1 MLSPGMY
8 VHSFCLQERPVVKTT
23 YGRIVGNVLSTANS
37 NSYYAFQEIPYA
49 SPPIGNLRFKEPIPP
64 KEWVEVLHTTENTK
78 ICHQIHRDDPSDGLT
93 ETEDCLYLN
102 VYTPKVNNISD
113 PLQESGNTTD
123 LLPVLVWIYGGV
135 FENGDAT
142 FQAYGPKHFMDYDVV
157 IMAMNYRVGPLGR
170 GYSGHAPHPSVMA
183 RSPMTLSRSMTV
195 HQDMRYRNFSIEMFN
210 LSSHSMPMAAH
221 DLVHLESVI
230 GDLDSI
236 RSTPTATC
244 HWHTAPDA
252 RQCMRNKK
260 VTQLVIFVNI
270 LLRTLGQSAPACFDD
285 PAHRTSMTY
294 AGSARVERSRLLP
307 DGSGIEAPGS
317 YEICPQGDITRGFDA
332 GHCIQKQIG
341 EYVDGK
347 FGEIENKFLEV
358 ERKIATLSL
367 GSGEQQQVVNT
378 ALKSPGSDIDKLTKA
393 NGWSLAEKA
402 TALTLALRGDATDI
416 LQTLSLE
423 EQEDYHQLVRHLEM
437 RYGQS
442 HLEHVYHSQLKN
454 RYQKSN
460 ESLQEFEA
468 DIARKLVDALARALE
483 FEAAKQSCRGQAK
496 VRRMEEGVEEG
507 TCNEAEI
514 RRVVEGMLEK
524 RQIRCWNCVNG
535 KERLLLLDTGATR
548 TIIRPDIVGTAAR
561 ITPTSWRLRTATGDP
576 ATIRGETNI
585 TIIIGNVSFEHR
597 ALVAEVED
605 ELILGMDIMNTKGFE
620 LDFKNNVLK
629 INGEEIVLHR
639 KMEETIRVVLAED
652 TAVPERSET
661 ILDAH
666 LDGNPCVGNIM
677 VFEPRSHDGE
687 VARGIA
693 VGKALLLT
701 EKTVPVRI
709 MNLNHHPVNL
719 RKGIVLGY
727 CSAVS
732 SVIRKTTAVNDDW
745 QSENVLKDQENDPN
759 LKPIVNWKKEDRK
772 PTWEEVSR
780 YSPIVKS
787 YWAQWNSLVLND
799 GLLKRVLE
807 KSDGDDVAGEDY
819 VSTLRQRMDD
829 IHERVRSNIQGASD
843 RMKET
848 YDINANDGRYQPG
861 NHVWLYN
868 PQRRRGLSPKL
879 QSSWEGPYEV
889 VTRINDVVYRI
900 QKLPRG
906 KPRVVHFN
914 RLAPFAGSNDEQAEA
929 RVRHVSP
936 PDSELSFEEFMSLH
950 SNGQKARYGVT
961 REEPRDL
968 FQAPA
973 DFCLAHCA
981 FGQLEELRRQRPEV
995 GRVLQITA
1003 AEQEKERSVFYL
1015 VTKQLSHHKP
1025 TYQTVWDTLVELRDV
1040 LLSQSI
1046 SSLAIPK
1053 IASGLDGLD
1062 WRVIRSMLEVL
1073 FRFGI
1078 EILVCCYNPRRSLNE
1093 KTEDCFF
1100 YQTSRCKNGSFCR
1113 YRHGP
1118 EDDTI
1123 RDEMSL
1129 RRGAVLR
1136 TLGQS
1141 APACFDDPAHRTSMT
1156 YAGSARVERS
1166 RLLPDGSGIEA
1177 PGSYE
1182 ICPQGDIT
1190 RGFDAGHLV
1199 CNVCI
1204 YFNGLIIWLI
1214 HPALT
1219 GNKSIGPKYIAFV
1232 CFVGFLTTED
1242 GVIPANIGLKDQNFA
1257 LQWVQSNIQQFGG
1270 DPAKVTIFG
1279 VSSGAVS
1286 VSYHLLNK
1294 NYEDL
1299 FRGAILESGTAI
1311 SSFSHQRWAR
1321 YYAFETAYAMNVGFT
1336 SRNSTEL
1343 LLFLQSV
1350 PAEILKNVRLTIPA
1364 EKEMGIGSHRKRIW
1378 IPVIEDDS
1386 LNGTF
1391 ITGPMHENILNGNI
1405 VKVPIMLGF
1414 TSEEELTFIDYDVAE
1429 ESRRFDNNLELLI
1442 HNKFEMSEE
1451 NKTLAGNEFRKIY
1464 TNGTF
1469 EDTYGSIVKFQSDEA
1484 ITTPIIRHAVLQ

>member
-1 MLSPGMY
+1 MASRQNG
-8 VHSFCLQERPVVKTT
+8 SARRQGKKADLQNRLKEALENEGENPDIFLFEIA
-23 YGRIVGNVLSTANS
+23 GDINS
-37 NSYYAFQEIPYA
+37 ALQSLKGSLEQKLIENGSNLEQKFEET
-49 SPPIGNLRFKEPIPP
+49 SGNLRGMEQNLRGM
-64 KEWVEVLHTTENTK
+64 EQRLVENATQMQQKFEETSGNLRGMEQKLMENHTTLEKKITEN
-78 ICHQIHRDDPSDGLT
+78 
-93 ETEDCLYLN
+93 
-102 VYTPKVNNISD
+102 
-113 PLQESGNTTD
+113 
-123 LLPVLVWIYGGV
+123 
-135 FENGDAT
+135 
-142 FQAYGPKHFMDYDVV
+142 
-157 IMAMNYRVGPLGR
+157 
-170 GYSGHAPHPSVMA
+170 
-183 RSPMTLSRSMTV
+183 
-195 HQDMRYRNFSIEMFN
+195 
-210 LSSHSMPMAAH
+210 SSW
-221 DLVHLESVI
+221 L
-230 GDLDSI
+230 
-236 RSTPTATC
+236 
-244 HWHTAPDA
+244 
-252 RQCMRNKK
+252 
-260 VTQLVIFVNI
+260 
-270 LLRTLGQSAPACFDD
+270 
-285 PAHRTSMTY
+285 
-294 AGSARVERSRLLP
+294 
-307 DGSGIEAPGS
+307 
-317 YEICPQGDITRGFDA
+317 
-332 GHCIQKQIG
+332 QKQM
-341 EYVDGK
+341 DGK
-347 FGEIENKFLEV
+347 FGEIENKLVTVEEEFQNKFLEM
-358 ERKIATLSL
+358 ERKFATLVL
-367 GSGEQQQVVNT
+367 EGGEQQRMINT
-378 ALKSPGSDIDKLTKA
+378 TLKSPGSDIDRMTNPQASSHMEMSKIRMKPPQFDGKSSWVNYLRQFEAAAKA

-468 DIARKLVDALARALE
+468 DIARLVRLAYSSTPENVMERLAVQAFLDGLRDTETRQALTLARPSKLVDALARALE

-496 VRRMEEGVEEG
+496 VRRMEDGVEEG

-524 RQIRCWNCVNG
+524 RQIRCWNC
-535 KERLLLLDTGATR
+535 DTGATR

-561 ITPTSWRLRTATGDP
+561 ITSTSWRLRTATGDP
-576 ATIRGETNI
+576 ATIRGETNV
-585 TIIIGNVSFEHR
+585 TIVIGNVSFEHR
-597 ALVAEVED
+597 ALVAEIED

-639 KMEETIRVVLAED
+639 KTEETIRVVLAED
-652 TAVPERSET
+652 TAVPERSEM

-677 VFEPRSHDGE
+677 MFEPRSHDGE

-693 VGKALLLT
+693 VGKSLLLT

-727 CSAVS
+727 CSSVS
-732 SVIRKTTAVNDDW
+732 SVIQKLDA
-745 QSENVLKDQENDPN
+745 QENSVRKITGELAN
-759 LKPIVNWKKEDRK
+759 LLSSSSRSLRTYRSSVHETTGKTPASIVMGRELRLPCD
-772 PTWEEVSR
+772 
-780 YSPIVKS
+780 
-787 YWAQWNSLVLND
+787 
-799 GLLKRVLE
+799 LKFGCTP
-807 KSDGDDVAGEDY
+807 GDDVAGEDY

-861 NHVWLYN
+861 NQVWLYN

-914 RLAPFAGSNDEQAEA
+914 RLAPFAGNNDEQAEA

-936 PDSELSFEEFMSLH
+936 PDGELSFEEFMLLH

-973 DFCLAHCA
+973 DFCLAHCVAADLRMSRGIALTFKKA

-1073 FRFGI
+1073 FRFTGI

-1093 KTEDCFF
+1093 KTVDCFF

-1129 RRGAVLR
+1129 RRG
-1136 TLGQS
+1136 Q
-1141 APACFDDPAHRTSMT
+1141 C
-1156 YAGSARVERS
+1156 
-1166 RLLPDGSGIEA
+1166 
-1177 PGSYE
+1177 YE
-1182 ICPQGDIT
+1182 
-1190 RGFDAGHLV
+1190 
-1199 CNVCI
+1199 
-1204 YFNGLIIWLI
+1204 
-1214 HPALT
+1214 
-1219 GNKSIGPKYIAFV
+1219 
-1232 CFVGFLTTED
+1232 
-1242 GVIPANIGLKDQNFA
+1242 
-1257 LQWVQSNIQQFGG
+1257 
-1270 DPAKVTIFG
+1270 
-1279 VSSGAVS
+1279 
-1286 VSYHLLNK
+1286 
-1294 NYEDL
+1294 
-1299 FRGAILESGTAI
+1299 
-1311 SSFSHQRWAR
+1311 RWASPPLP
-1321 YYAFETAYAMNVGFT
+1321 ASM
-1336 SRNSTEL
+1336 SQPTE
-1343 LLFLQSV
+1343 
-1350 PAEILKNVRLTIPA
+1350 
-1364 EKEMGIGSHRKRIW
+1364 
-1378 IPVIEDDS
+1378 
-1386 LNGTF
+1386 
-1391 ITGPMHENILNGNI
+1391 
-1405 VKVPIMLGF
+1405 
-1414 TSEEELTFIDYDVAE
+1414 
-1429 ESRRFDNNLELLI
+1429 RR
-1442 HNKFEMSEE
+1442 
-1451 NKTLAGNEFRKIY
+1451 
-1464 TNGTF
+1464 
-1469 EDTYGSIVKFQSDEA
+1469 
-1484 ITTPIIRHAVLQ
+1484 

>member
-1 MLSPGMY
+1 MASRQVFVKDLKVADLKRELEERECETTGKKAD
-8 VHSFCLQERPVVKTT
+8 LQNRLKEALENEGENPDIFLFEIA
-23 YGRIVGNVLSTANS
+23 GDINS
-37 NSYYAFQEIPYA
+37 ALQSLKGSLEQKLIENGSNLEQKFEET
-49 SPPIGNLRFKEPIPP
+49 SGNLRGMEQNLRGM
-64 KEWVEVLHTTENTK
+64 EQRLVET
-78 ICHQIHRDDPSDGLT
+78 
-93 ETEDCLYLN
+93 
-102 VYTPKVNNISD
+102 
-113 PLQESGNTTD
+113 SGN
-123 LLPVLVWIYGGV
+123 LRGMEQKLI
-135 FENGDAT
+135 EN
-142 FQAYGPKHFMDYDVV
+142 MDQKLMENYTSLEKK
-157 IMAMNYRVGPLGR
+157 IMEN
-170 GYSGHAPHPSVMA
+170 
-183 RSPMTLSRSMTV
+183 
-195 HQDMRYRNFSIEMFN
+195 
-210 LSSHSMPMAAH
+210 SSY
-221 DLVHLESVI
+221 L
-230 GDLDSI
+230 
-236 RSTPTATC
+236 
-244 HWHTAPDA
+244 
-252 RQCMRNKK
+252 
-260 VTQLVIFVNI
+260 
-270 LLRTLGQSAPACFDD
+270 
-285 PAHRTSMTY
+285 
-294 AGSARVERSRLLP
+294 
-307 DGSGIEAPGS
+307 
-317 YEICPQGDITRGFDA
+317 
-332 GHCIQKQIG
+332 QKQIG

-367 GSGEQQQVVNT
+367 GSEEQQQMVNT
-378 ALKSPGSDIDKLTKA
+378 SLKSPGSDSDRLSKPELSSPVEISKIRMKPPLFDGKSSWVNYLRQFEAAAKA

-468 DIARKLVDALARALE
+468 DIARLVRLAYSSTPENVMERLAVQAFLDGLRDTETRQALTLARPSKLVDALARALE

-496 VRRMEEGVEEG
+496 VRRVEEGVEEG

-524 RQIRCWNCVNG
+524 RQIRCWNCGNVTLVGKLKEVDRRGQSSTSKKQAPKKTARVASLQHPSNSVFVDGLVDG

-576 ATIRGETNI
+576 ATIRGETNV
-585 TIIIGNVSFEHR
+585 TIVIGNVSFEHR
-597 ALVAEVED
+597 ALVAEIED
-605 ELILGMDIMNTKGFE
+605 ELILGMDIMNTKGFK

-639 KMEETIRVVLAED
+639 KTEETIRVVLAED
-652 TAVPERSET
+652 TAVPERSEM

-677 VFEPRSHDGE
+677 MFEPRSHDGE

-701 EKTVPVRI
+701 EKTVP
-709 MNLNHHPVNL
+709 
-719 RKGIVLGY
+719 
-727 CSAVS
+727 
-732 SVIRKTTAVNDDW
+732 
-745 QSENVLKDQENDPN
+745 
-759 LKPIVNWKKEDRK
+759 KEDRK

-780 YSPIVKS
+780 YSPTVKS
-787 YWAQWNSLVLND
+787 YWAQWNSLVLSD

-807 KSDGDDVAGEDY
+807 KSDGTEERKQLIVPRNRVPEVLEEIHNGSTGGHLGVTKTLGKVREPYRSSVHETTGQTPASIVMGRELRLPCDLKFGCTPGDDVAGEDY

-861 NHVWLYN
+861 NQVWLYN

-936 PDSELSFEEFMSLH
+936 PDSELSFEEFMLLH

-968 FQAPA
+968 FQTPA
-973 DFCLAHCA
+973 DFCLAHCVAADLRMSRGIALTFKKA

-1073 FRFGI
+1073 FRFTGI

-1093 KTEDCFF
+1093 KTVDCFF

-1113 YRHGP
+1113 YRHRPG
-1118 EDDTI
+1118 DDTI

-1129 RRGAVLR
+1129 RRG
-1136 TLGQS
+1136 Q
-1141 APACFDDPAHRTSMT
+1141 C
-1156 YAGSARVERS
+1156 
-1166 RLLPDGSGIEA
+1166 
-1177 PGSYE
+1177 YE
-1182 ICPQGDIT
+1182 
-1190 RGFDAGHLV
+1190 
-1199 CNVCI
+1199 
-1204 YFNGLIIWLI
+1204 
-1214 HPALT
+1214 
-1219 GNKSIGPKYIAFV
+1219 
-1232 CFVGFLTTED
+1232 
-1242 GVIPANIGLKDQNFA
+1242 
-1257 LQWVQSNIQQFGG
+1257 
-1270 DPAKVTIFG
+1270 
-1279 VSSGAVS
+1279 
-1286 VSYHLLNK
+1286 
-1294 NYEDL
+1294 
-1299 FRGAILESGTAI
+1299 
-1311 SSFSHQRWAR
+1311 RWASPPLPKWS
-1321 YYAFETAYAMNVGFT
+1321 YIYEVCKLSNETDNVAP
-1336 SRNSTEL
+1336 EL
-1343 LLFLQSV
+1343 ATLRRRDLEGRLKLL
-1350 PAEILKNVRLTIPA
+1350 
-1364 EKEMGIGSHRKRIW
+1364 
-1378 IPVIEDDS
+1378 
-1386 LNGTF
+1386 
-1391 ITGPMHENILNGNI
+1391 
-1405 VKVPIMLGF
+1405 
-1414 TSEEELTFIDYDVAE
+1414 
-1429 ESRRFDNNLELLI
+1429 
-1442 HNKFEMSEE
+1442 
-1451 NKTLAGNEFRKIY
+1451 
-1464 TNGTF
+1464 
-1469 EDTYGSIVKFQSDEA
+1469 
-1484 ITTPIIRHAVLQ
+1484 

>member
-1 MLSPGMY
+1 MVSRQVFLKDLKVADLKRELEERECETTGKKADLQNRLKEALENEGENPDIFLFDIAGDINSALQSLEKNLEEKLLENATKMQQE
-8 VHSFCLQERPVVKTT
+8 LQET
-23 YGRIVGNVLSTANS
+23 S
-37 NSYYAFQEIPYA
+37 
-49 SPPIGNLRFKEPIPP
+49 GNLRGMEQNLRGMEQKLI
-64 KEWVEVLHTTENTK
+64 
-78 ICHQIHRDDPSDGLT
+78 
-93 ETEDCLYLN
+93 
-102 VYTPKVNNISD
+102 
-113 PLQESGNTTD
+113 
-123 LLPVLVWIYGGV
+123 
-135 FENGDAT
+135 ENGSNLQQKLEETSGKLENLDKKLLENYT
-142 FQAYGPKHFMDYDVV
+142 TLEKK
-157 IMAMNYRVGPLGR
+157 IMEN
-170 GYSGHAPHPSVMA
+170 
-183 RSPMTLSRSMTV
+183 
-195 HQDMRYRNFSIEMFN
+195 
-210 LSSHSMPMAAH
+210 SSC
-221 DLVHLESVI
+221 L
-230 GDLDSI
+230 
-236 RSTPTATC
+236 
-244 HWHTAPDA
+244 
-252 RQCMRNKK
+252 
-260 VTQLVIFVNI
+260 
-270 LLRTLGQSAPACFDD
+270 
-285 PAHRTSMTY
+285 
-294 AGSARVERSRLLP
+294 
-307 DGSGIEAPGS
+307 
-317 YEICPQGDITRGFDA
+317 
-332 GHCIQKQIG
+332 QKQIG

-347 FGEIENKFLEV
+347 LGEIENKFLEV

-367 GSGEQQQVVNT
+367 GSEEQQQMVNT
-378 ALKSPGSDIDKLTKA
+378 SLKSPGSDSDRLSKPELSSPVEISKIRMKPPQFDGKSSWVNYLRQFEAAAKA

-468 DIARKLVDALARALE
+468 DIARLVRLAYSSTPENIMERLAVQAFLDGLRDTETRQALTLARPSKLVDALARALE

-496 VRRMEEGVEEG
+496 VRRMEDGVEEG

-524 RQIRCWNCVNG
+524 RQIRCWNC
-535 KERLLLLDTGATR
+535 DTGATR

-585 TIIIGNVSFEHR
+585 TIVIGNVSFEHR
-597 ALVAEVED
+597 ALVAEIED

-639 KMEETIRVVLAED
+639 KTEETIRVVLAED
-652 TAVPERSET
+652 TAVPERSEM

-677 VFEPRSHDGE
+677 MFEPRSHDGE

-693 VGKALLLT
+693 VGKALLRT

-727 CSAVS
+727 CSSVS
-732 SVIRKTTAVNDDW
+732 SVIRKLDA
-745 QSENVLKDQENDPN
+745 QENSVKKITGEFSKTKRMTRIW
-759 LKPIVNWKKEDRK
+759 KPIVNWKKEDRK

-780 YSPIVKS
+780 YSPTVKS
-787 YWAQWNSLVLND
+787 YWAQWNSLVLSD

-807 KSDGDDVAGEDY
+807 KSDAYRSSVHETTGQTPASIVMGRELRLPCDLKFGCTPGDDVAGEDY

-829 IHERVRSNIQGASD
+829 IHERVRSNIQGASN

-861 NHVWLYN
+861 NQVWLYN

-936 PDSELSFEEFMSLH
+936 PDSELSFEEFMLLH

-961 REEPRDL
+961 REEPRDI
-968 FQAPA
+968 FQTPA
-973 DFCLAHCA
+973 DFCLAHCVAADLRMSRGIALTFKKA

-1073 FRFGI
+1073 FRFTGI
-1078 EILVCCYNPRRSLNE
+1078 EVMVCCYNPRRSLNE
-1093 KTEDCFF
+1093 KTVDCFF

-1129 RRGAVLR
+1129 RRGQCYGVRRVVPLAVDFAGR
-1136 TLGQS
+1136 
-1141 APACFDDPAHRTSMT
+1141 AP
-1156 YAGSARVERS
+1156 
-1166 RLLPDGSGIEA
+1166 
-1177 PGSYE
+1177 
-1182 ICPQGDIT
+1182 
-1190 RGFDAGHLV
+1190 
-1199 CNVCI
+1199 
-1204 YFNGLIIWLI
+1204 
-1214 HPALT
+1214 
-1219 GNKSIGPKYIAFV
+1219 
-1232 CFVGFLTTED
+1232 
-1242 GVIPANIGLKDQNFA
+1242 
-1257 LQWVQSNIQQFGG
+1257 
-1270 DPAKVTIFG
+1270 
-1279 VSSGAVS
+1279 
-1286 VSYHLLNK
+1286 
-1294 NYEDL
+1294 
-1299 FRGAILESGTAI
+1299 
-1311 SSFSHQRWAR
+1311 
-1321 YYAFETAYAMNVGFT
+1321 
-1336 SRNSTEL
+1336 
-1343 LLFLQSV
+1343 
-1350 PAEILKNVRLTIPA
+1350 
-1364 EKEMGIGSHRKRIW
+1364 
-1378 IPVIEDDS
+1378 
-1386 LNGTF
+1386 
-1391 ITGPMHENILNGNI
+1391 
-1405 VKVPIMLGF
+1405 
-1414 TSEEELTFIDYDVAE
+1414 DVN
-1429 ESRRFDNNLELLI
+1429 R
-1442 HNKFEMSEE
+1442 
-1451 NKTLAGNEFRKIY
+1451 
-1464 TNGTF
+1464 
-1469 EDTYGSIVKFQSDEA
+1469 
-1484 ITTPIIRHAVLQ
+1484 